1 MGNFPHPATTLERKV
16 FFKKKL
22 CFLSCPIILAWRDN
36 FLKNRFR
43 QILLEVASSRPFS
56 FSSPSPF
63 QRGFSGLS
71 IVEGRRHTTPGKL
84 TLRGGKEGH
93 FLFSPFQLFSRIPPF
108 LFFVQLSLLPTSS
121 PGQLLAS
128 CLANLI
134 WRAGGQRLDC
144 NEELVCYDAYEFC
157 H

>member
-16 FFKKKL
+16 FFKKM
-22 CFLSCPIILAWRDN
+22 CFLSCPIILVWRHN

-71 IVEGRRHTTPGKL
+71 IVGGRRHTTPGKL

-108 LFFVQLSLLPTSS
+108 LFFLRAFPSFPPPPGHLL
-121 PGQLLAS
+121 PGQLNLARV
-128 CLANLI
+128 
-134 WRAGGQRLDC
+134 RAAVGLQ
-144 NEELVCYDAYEFC
+144 
-157 H
+157 